1 MTVPGASVN
10 SSEIEGLTMSLFR
23 KGSIAA
29 SILCALCA
37 WGQPAAGEPHIGYL
51 YPAGGQAGEVTH
63 IAVGG
68 QSLRGA
74 KQVLV
79 SGEGVHAEVI
89 QFFKPVRNIQKE
101 QRDELI
107 ERMTAVRDARLAK
120 MKGQSRPPAVTTAH
134 LETGGKATFQPL
146 EHPLLYDLENKSLRE
161 LAHIR
166 SMLFFP
172 REKRQLNVQIAE
184 TVLIKVTI
192 DPDAAPGDRELRLE
206 AAGGLTNP
214 MLFQVGQFQEMVE
227 LEPNEPGADTKLP
240 KAPPVNV
247 PFVMN
252 GQVMPG
258 DVDRFPF
265 RAKRGQS
272 LVIEVAARHLI
283 PYLADAV
290 PGWFQSVVTV
300 YDAQGREVAF
310 ADDYRFNPDPVLL
323 FIVPEDGAYEL
334 DIHDSVYRGREDF
347 VYRVTVSERP
357 FITSLFPLGAPADS
371 STSAW
376 VTGWNLARRHIPLDT
391 KTAGDAVRYA
401 SLQHDATV
409 SNAVA
414 YAVDTLPER
423 AEVEPNDSD
432 RTAIRIE
439 LPQIVNGTIGEA
451 GDVDMFRFGGQEGDV
466 IVTEIIGRRLGS
478 PLDSLLRLTDAF
490 GQLIEW
496 NDDYVEVE
504 SGLNTHHAD
513 SYLRTQLPDSGDYL
527 LAVSDSQRHGGE
539 AFAYRLRVSEPQP
552 DFALRMT
559 PSSLNARAGRAV
571 PITVYAFRKD
581 GFDGDIEIAMQDAP
595 PGFTLQGARIPAG
608 CDRIRMTISAPH
620 EASPDPV
627 ALRLVGRAW
636 VASQPVTERVVP
648 AEDMM
653 QAFLYRHLVPAE
665 ELLVL
670 VLGGNGRQ
678 PFVEL
683 AGSVPLQIPSG
694 GSALVRVRTPKGPA
708 LSKVQL
714 ALSDPPQ
721 GVTLGD
727 LSVVPPGLEF
737 SLKAEGEAA
746 ALGFTDNLIVE
757 AFADVPARQ
766 GDGKPTNQ
774 NRRVSLGYLPAIPI
788 EIVAP

>member
-1 MTVPGASVN
+1 
-10 SSEIEGLTMSLFR
+10 MSLLG
-23 KGSIAA
+23 KGVIAA
-29 SILCALCA
+29 SMLCIAVA
-37 WGQPAAGEPHIGYL
+37 WSQPSGGEPHIGYV
-51 YPAGGQAGEVTH
+51 YPAGGQAGTVTH
-63 IAVGG
+63 VTVGG

-74 KQVLV
+74 KRVHV
-79 SGEGVHAEVI
+79 TGEGVHAEVI
-89 QFFKPVRNIQKE
+89 QFYRPVRNIQKE

-107 ERMTAVRDARLAK
+107 ARMTAVRDTRLAEVR
-120 MKGQSRPPAVTTAH
+120 GETPPPSVEVAASA
-134 LETGGKATFQPL
+134 ETGEKAPFQPVQ
-146 EHPLLYDLENKSLRE
+146 HPLLFGLENKSLRE

-172 REKRQLNVQIAE
+172 RDKLQINSQIAE
-184 TVLIKVTI
+184 TVLIEVTV
-192 DPDAAPGDRELRLE
+192 DPGAAPGDRELRLE
-206 AAGGLTNP
+206 TAVGLTNP
-214 MLFQVGQFQEMVE
+214 MFFQVGQFREMVE
-227 LEPNEPGADTKLP
+227 LEPNEPGVDAKLP
-240 KAPPVNV
+240 ETPPVNV

-258 DVDRFPF
+258 DVDRFAF
-265 RAKRGQS
+265 RAEQGQS
-272 LVIEVAARHLI
+272 LVVEVAARHLI

-300 YDAQGREVAF
+300 YDAQGRELAF
-310 ADDYRFNPDPVLL
+310 ADDYRCNPDPVLL
-323 FIVPEDGAYEL
+323 FTVPKDGVYEL
-334 DIHDSVYRGREDF
+334 GIHDAVFRGREDF
-347 VYRVTVSERP
+347 VYRATVSERP
-357 FITSLFPLGAPADS
+357 FITSLFPLGAAADS
-371 STSAW
+371 AAFASI
-376 VTGWNLARRHIPLDT
+376 TGWNLTHERIPLDT
-391 KTAGDAVRYA
+391 ESVGAAIRFA
-401 SLQHDATV
+401 SLQSETVV

-414 YAVDTLPER
+414 YAVNALPER
-423 AEVEPNDSD
+423 AEVEPNNSE

-439 LPQIVNGTIGEA
+439 LPLIINGTIGEA
-451 GDVDMFRFGGQEGDV
+451 GDVDMFRFDGQEGDI

-478 PLDSLLRLTDAF
+478 PLDSLLRLTDAS
-490 GQLIEW
+490 GQVIEW

-513 SYLRTQLPDSGDYL
+513 SYLRTRLPSSGNYT

-539 AFAYRLRVSEPQP
+539 AFAYRLRVSAPQP

-595 PGFTLQGARIPAG
+595 PGFALQGGRIPAG
-608 CDRIRMTISAPH
+608 CDRIRMTITAPR
-620 EASPDPV
+620 EAPLDPV

-636 VASQPVTERVVP
+636 VANQPVTERVVP

-678 PFVEL
+678 PSVEL

-694 GSALVRVRTPKGPA
+694 GSALVRVRTPKGPT
-708 LSKVQL
+708 LSKVRL
-714 ALSDPPQ
+714 ALSDPPD

-727 LSVVPPGLEF
+727 LSIVPPGLEF

-746 ALGFTDNLIVE
+746 APGFTDNLIVE